1 MQSNDTP
8 FPSAGD
14 NFRTVAHVQTDLE
27 LALVVL
33 ELGFPVLDDD
43 CTYEELAEDYAV
55 VMAEFQRQLDAGE
68 QCTGTVP
75 HDDGTAGINQ
85 SGEGSAILSAAK

>member
-27 LALVVL
+27 LAVVVL

-43 CTYEELAEDYAV
+43 CIYEELAEDYAV
-55 VMAEFQRQLDAGE
+55 AMAEFRRQLDAGE
-68 QCTGTVP
+68 KCTGTVP
-75 HDDGTAGINQ
+75 HDDGTTGINQ
-85 SGEGSAILSAAK
+85 AGEGSAILPAAK

>member
-8 FPSAGD
+8 FPSTGD
-14 NFRTVAHVQTDLE
+14 NFSTVAHVQTDLE
-27 LALVVL
+27 LAVVVL

-43 CTYEELAEDYAV
+43 CTYGELAEDYAV
-55 VMAEFQRQLDAGE
+55 AMEEFQRQLDAGDK
-68 QCTGTVP
+68 CTGTVP

-85 SGEGSAILSAAK
+85 DGEGSAILSAAK

>member
-14 NFRTVAHVQTDLE
+14 NFRTVAYVQTDLE
-27 LALVVL
+27 LAVVVL

-43 CTYEELAEDYAV
+43 CTYEELAEDYAMA
-55 VMAEFQRQLDAGE
+55 MAEFQRQLDAGGK
-68 QCTGTVP
+68 CTGTVP

-85 SGEGSAILSAAK
+85 SGEGSAILPAAK